1 MIPRESSNEVRA
13 DRDVLRGGLQRT
25 AILSNEKYRG
35 VRLEATGTSLKIIAH
50 NPQHEEAVEELEAEL
65 NFDQLAIGF
74 NVTYLLD
81 ALTAI
86 ESERVLLE
94 LKDANSSCLI
104 TADPGSSD
112 RHVVMPLKL

>member
-1 MIPRESSNEVRA
+1 MVFNLCVGSIV
-13 DRDVLRGGLQRT
+13 T
-25 AILSNEKYRG
+25 A
-35 VRLEATGTSLKIIAH
+35 T
-50 NPQHEEAVEELEAEL
+50 VEELEAEL

-81 ALTAI
+81 ALTALDADTI
-86 ESERVLLE
+86 TLE

-104 TADPGSSD
+104 CDKGKDSE

>member
-1 MIPRESSNEVRA
+1 MEDEAYDTLVPEITLPEIEHHVVSDHLEKPQVC
-13 DRDVLRGGLQRT
+13 GL
-25 AILSNEKYRG
+25 I
-35 VRLEATGTSLKIIAH
+35 
-50 NPQHEEAVEELEAEL
+50 EAEL

-104 TADPGSSD
+104 SAEPSGND